1 MNVTVIGVAGGTGS
15 GKSTLIKIISGA
27 QPPDE
32 GDLIVAGRRYH
43 ALKPLESLA
52 AGIETVYQD
61 LSLIPNLSVA
71 ENVALTEQLVATDGR
86 LLRQFD
92 RAILKQTATHALE
105 AVGLPSDAEFQGT
118 PVELLP
124 IATRQLV
131 AIARAISEFT
141 PVYMCANQVD
151 YANCKAVFEN
161 DENVTVIEMTT
172 DDAWFR
178 DTAATY
184 VINGKGEKRANHWHF
199 NAYGGLVDGLYFPW
213 DKDEQIALK
222 MAELSGCRRYRPDD
236 MILEGG
242 SITVDGEG
250 TVVVTDQ
257 CLLSPG
263 RTCSAVLEE
272 EEDPESIWPKFHKK
286 FEPWSEELRAYM
298 NEHLKDYLGVEKV
311 IWVKE
316 GIDPEETNG
325 HIDDVATFIAPGVM
339 ACIWTD
345 DPEYPF
351 YEQCHAVYETLSNAV
366 DAKGRKM
373 KVYKLCMPV
382 NPLFM
387 DQASC
392 DTIDAD
398 ENAEPRVADE
408 PLIASYMNYLV
419 TNHGVI
425 VPQYGDE
432 NDQLAVDTLQKI
444 YDEVWGEGVY
454 KCVGVQSEQVVFGGG
469 NIHCITQQE
478 PSA

>member
-1 MNVTVIGVAGGTGS
+1 M
-15 GKSTLIKIISGA
+15 
-27 QPPDE
+27 
-32 GDLIVAGRRYH
+32 
-43 ALKPLESLA
+43 
-52 AGIETVYQD
+52 
-61 LSLIPNLSVA
+61 
-71 ENVALTEQLVATDGR
+71 
-86 LLRQFD
+86 
-92 RAILKQTATHALE
+92 
-105 AVGLPSDAEFQGT
+105 
-118 PVELLP
+118 
-124 IATRQLV
+124 
-131 AIARAISEFT
+131 
-141 PVYMCANQVD
+141 
-151 YANCKAVFEN
+151 
-161 DENVTVIEMTT
+161 
-172 DDAWFR
+172 
-178 DTAATY
+178 
-184 VINGKGEKRANHWHF
+184 
-199 NAYGGLVDGLYFPW
+199 
-213 DKDEQIALK
+213 
-222 MAELSGCRRYRPDD
+222 
-236 MILEGG
+236 
-242 SITVDGEG
+242 
-250 TVVVTDQ
+250 VVTDQ

-272 EEDPESIWPKFHKK
+272 EEDPESIWPKFKRK

-298 NEHLKDYLGVEKV
+298 DEHLKDYLGVEKV

-351 YEQCHAVYETLSNAV
+351 YEQCHAAYETLSNAV

-398 ENAEPRVADE
+398 ENAEPRVPDE

-432 NDQLAVDTLQKI
+432 ND
-444 YDEVWGEGVY
+444 
-454 KCVGVQSEQVVFGGG
+454 
-469 NIHCITQQE
+469 
-478 PSA
+478 

>member
-1 MNVTVIGVAGGTGS
+1 MRTITES
-15 GKSTLIKIISGA
+15 ESTPKA
-27 QPPDE
+27 
-32 GDLIVAGRRYH
+32 
-43 ALKPLESLA
+43 
-52 AGIETVYQD
+52 
-61 LSLIPNLSVA
+61 
-71 ENVALTEQLVATDGR
+71 DG
-86 LLRQFD
+86 FFM
-92 RAILKQTATHALE
+92 
-105 AVGLPSDAEFQGT
+105 PAEFAPQDRVWMGWPHRT
-118 PVELLP
+118 DTWAHGAKP
-124 IATRQLV
+124 AQKQYA

-250 TVVVTDQ
+250 TLVVTDQ

-298 NEHLKDYLGVEKV
+298 DEHLKDYLGVEKV
-311 IWVKE
+311 IWVK
-316 GIDPEETNG
+316 
-325 HIDDVATFIAPGVM
+325 
-339 ACIWTD
+339 
-345 DPEYPF
+345 
-351 YEQCHAVYETLSNAV
+351 
-366 DAKGRKM
+366 
-373 KVYKLCMPV
+373 
-382 NPLFM
+382 
-387 DQASC
+387 
-392 DTIDAD
+392 
-398 ENAEPRVADE
+398 E

>member
-1 MNVTVIGVAGGTGS
+1 MRTITES
-15 GKSTLIKIISGA
+15 ESTPKA
-27 QPPDE
+27 
-32 GDLIVAGRRYH
+32 
-43 ALKPLESLA
+43 
-52 AGIETVYQD
+52 
-61 LSLIPNLSVA
+61 
-71 ENVALTEQLVATDGR
+71 DG
-86 LLRQFD
+86 FFM
-92 RAILKQTATHALE
+92 
-105 AVGLPSDAEFQGT
+105 PAEFAPQDRVWMGWPHRT
-118 PVELLP
+118 DTWAHGAKP
-124 IATRQLV
+124 AQRQYA
-131 AIARAISEFT
+131 AIARAIAEFT
-141 PVYMCANQVD
+141 PVTMCANQAD
-151 YANCKAVFEN
+151 YANCKAFFEN

-178 DTAATY
+178 DTAATF
-184 VINGKGEKRANHWHF
+184 VINGKGDKRANHWHF

-222 MAELSGCRRYRPDD
+222 IAELSGCRRYRPDD

-272 EEDPESIWPKFHKK
+272 EEDSESIWPKFKRK

-298 NEHLKDYLGVEKV
+298 DEHLKDYLGVEKV

-351 YEQCHAVYETLSNAV
+351 YEQCHAIYETLSNAV

-392 DTIDAD
+392 DTIDLHL
-398 ENAEPRVADE
+398 AELYR
-408 PLIASYMNYLV
+408 
-419 TNHGVI
+419 
-425 VPQYGDE
+425 
-432 NDQLAVDTLQKI
+432 LAVHMRADVKGFFSFSRFFAENSRPRR
-444 YDEVWGEGVY
+444 YRPAVRRRERPA
-454 KCVGVQSEQVVFGGG
+454 CR
-469 NIHCITQQE
+469 
-478 PSA
+478 

>member
-1 MNVTVIGVAGGTGS
+1 MRTITES
-15 GKSTLIKIISGA
+15 ESTPKA
-27 QPPDE
+27 
-32 GDLIVAGRRYH
+32 
-43 ALKPLESLA
+43 
-52 AGIETVYQD
+52 
-61 LSLIPNLSVA
+61 
-71 ENVALTEQLVATDGR
+71 DG
-86 LLRQFD
+86 FFM
-92 RAILKQTATHALE
+92 
-105 AVGLPSDAEFQGT
+105 PAEFAPQDRVWMGWPHRT
-118 PVELLP
+118 DTWAHGAKP
-124 IATRQLV
+124 AQRQYA
-131 AIARAISEFT
+131 AIARAIAEFT

-161 DENVTVIEMTT
+161 DGNVTVIEMTT

-250 TVVVTDQ
+250 TLVVTDQ

-272 EEDPESIWPKFHKK
+272 EEDPESIWPKFKKK

-298 NEHLKDYLGVEKV
+298 DEHLKDYLGVEKV

-325 HIDDVATFIAPGVM
+325 HIDDVACFIRPGEV

-345 DPEYPF
+345 DPQNPF
-351 YEQCHAVYETLSNAV
+351 YQPARDAYDTLSQAT
-366 DAKGRKM
+366 DAKGRKL
-373 KVYKLCMPV
+373 KVHKLCLTQQPC
-382 NPLFM
+382 LL
-387 DQASC
+387 QGAA
-392 DTIDAD
+392 TIDAV
-398 ENAEPRVADE
+398 EGTIPREDGEVA
-408 PLIASYMNYLV
+408 IASYMNFLIV
-419 TNHGVI
+419 NGGVI
-425 VPQYGDE
+425 LPQYGDA
-432 NDQLAVDTLQKI
+432 NDALAVQQVQAMFPDRR
-444 YDEVWGEGVY
+444 V
-454 KCVGVQSEQVVFGGG
+454 VGVQTREVAFGGG
-469 NIHCITQQE
+469 NIHCITQQQ
-478 PSA
+478 PAPQHR

>member
-1 MNVTVIGVAGGTGS
+1 MRTITES
-15 GKSTLIKIISGA
+15 ESTPKA
-27 QPPDE
+27 
-32 GDLIVAGRRYH
+32 
-43 ALKPLESLA
+43 
-52 AGIETVYQD
+52 
-61 LSLIPNLSVA
+61 
-71 ENVALTEQLVATDGR
+71 DG
-86 LLRQFD
+86 FFM
-92 RAILKQTATHALE
+92 
-105 AVGLPSDAEFQGT
+105 PAEFAPQDRVWMGWPHRT
-118 PVELLP
+118 DTWAHGAKP
-124 IATRQLV
+124 AQKQYA
-131 AIARAISEFT
+131 AIARAIAEFT
-141 PVYMCANQVD
+141 PVTMCANQAD
-151 YANCKAVFEN
+151 YANCKAAFEE

-178 DTAATY
+178 DTAATF
-184 VINGKGEKRANHWHF
+184 VINGKGDKRANHWHF

-272 EEDPESIWPKFHKK
+272 EE
-286 FEPWSEELRAYM
+286 
-298 NEHLKDYLGVEKV
+298 
-311 IWVKE
+311 
-316 GIDPEETNG
+316 
-325 HIDDVATFIAPGVM
+325 
-339 ACIWTD
+339 